1 MSGTPSGPEG
11 EGARS
16 RNLTWH
22 DGEVT
27 RAERWAAT
35 GASGATIWFTGLSG
49 SGKST
54 VAVACERLLVAGG
67 QAAALLDGDNLRHG
81 LNADL
86 GFSEEDRTENVRRI
100 GEVAKLLADAGVVA
114 LVPVISPFRAGRA
127 AARAAHEQAGL
138 PFVEV
143 FVDTPL
149 EACEARDPKGLY
161 ARARRGE
168 LSGMTGID
176 SPYEP
181 PSGAELV
188 LRPSDGPPEAQA
200 ERVLA
205 VWRSASGA
213 LPEA

>member
-1 MSGTPSGPEG
+1 MAGGPPGRDEHG
-11 EGARS
+11 LRS

-54 VAVACERLLVAGG
+54 VAVACERLLVTAG
-67 QAAALLDGDNLRHG
+67 QPASLLDGDNLRHG

-114 LVPVISPFRAGRA
+114 LVPVISPFRAGRD
-127 AARAAHEQAGL
+127 AARAAHEHEGL

-168 LSGMTGID
+168 LPGMTGID

-181 PSGAELV
+181 PSHPELV
-188 LRPSDGPPEAQA
+188 LRPGDGPPDVQA

-205 VWRSASGA
+205 AWRRASGA
-213 LPEA
+213 PAGA